1 VTLMC
6 GAAAKASSY
15 APLVM
20 VACVPMT
27 PTWPLR
33 VAAVARR
40 TAGSTTST
48 TGTS

>member
-1 VTLMC
+1 
-6 GAAAKASSY
+6 
-15 APLVM
+15 M
-20 VACVPMT
+20 VAWVPMT
-27 PTWPLR
+27 PTFPFR